1 MTWNNVF
8 KVDLVSRKT
17 QHKSCIDYKKNVG
30 KRLGQVLVYIC
41 IATWLKMSVV
51 VMISSF
57 VGSFFTVHV
66 WLQRITSI
74 AQIPVGSSRHVTSRH
89 DTTRN
94 VRSWVVSSLSNS
106 TTRHA
111 RLDTIRHH
119 KSVTWRAKWNVG
131 LLTRGSTERALKY
144 DYFITVRTAK
154 WNWNKSVSKQ
164 SWNSFE
170 TAFSVFHVVVQT
182 VLAVVQAHVS
192 LAAHPP
198 LTIIPSSA
206 LVAMPPKCVTK
217 SHWII

>member
-1 MTWNNVF
+1 
-8 KVDLVSRKT
+8 
-17 QHKSCIDYKKNVG
+17 
-30 KRLGQVLVYIC
+30 
-41 IATWLKMSVV
+41 
-51 VMISSF
+51 MISSF
-57 VGSFFTVHV
+57 VGSFFYCACLVAENIQYSPNSS
-66 WLQRITSI
+66 WL
-74 AQIPVGSSRHVTSRH
+74 VTSRH
-89 DTTRN
+89 VSTRHDTK
-94 VRSWVVSSLSNS
+94 RSWLSPCTLVVSSLSNS

-111 RLDTIRHH
+111 RLDTIRHD
-119 KSVTWRAKWNVG
+119 KRVTWRAKWNVG
-131 LLTRGSTERALKY
+131 LWTRGSTEKALKY